1 MQHASARPM
10 LTLVLSTLADCFT
23 AMKSRFGDKLRRA
36 AKLLDELQQDI
47 FAEDWDLI
55 ASYPNA
61 FRALVPVFTKYTDA
75 AFPGDDVSSNQYL
88 RSMIVVLLVC
98 TASYKRNLCLVDLAH
113 FSNEFDALFL

>member
-1 MQHASARPM
+1 MQHASARTM
-10 LTLVLSTLADCFT
+10 LTLLLFALADCFT

-75 AFPGDDVSSNQYL
+75 AFPGDDVSTNMSFYCMI
-88 RSMIVVLLVC
+88 SMLVIMH
-98 TASYKRNLCLVDLAH
+98 L
-113 FSNEFDALFL
+113 